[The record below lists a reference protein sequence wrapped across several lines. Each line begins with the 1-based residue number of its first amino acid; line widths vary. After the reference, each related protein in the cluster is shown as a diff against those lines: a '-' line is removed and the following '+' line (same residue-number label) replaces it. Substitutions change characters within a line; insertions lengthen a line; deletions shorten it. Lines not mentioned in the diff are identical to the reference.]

1 MSNVTADAFR
11 AAMENLGIYKDLQGN
26 PDHDTLVRAYLYDT
40 LVRAYLYA
48 KEYQSYSYYE
58 LNKGCVNQL
67 SKMLLKL
74 ESKFGDSKFVPTRDF
89 GSLEMLV
96 PDPKHYD
103 DNEQTLRYIVYKTRR
118 CLNMDMAVPPAR
130 VSQDDI
136 YIGALEK
143 CLSSFK
149 KKGIDG
155 KVYTIWPGFS
165 QALNLFEGRGKHFV
179 LIVYLGGK
187 EYLIDTNYSR
197 FFYERNTFIERLGV
211 CGLMNCYPGY
221 YMRLT
226 RERRA
231 AANKLLT
238 DGWIELTP
246 ENRKNL
252 LDGYTSWYINGSYYE
267 DKQDFSFNIPISA
280 KEYER
285 LIRGE
290 ILLTGI
296 IDRDHLGFQ
305 KKPLENPYMILRK

>member
-1 MSNVTADAFR
+1 MSNVTAYAFKN
-11 AAMENLGIYKDLQGN
+11 AKEELGIFKDLHRN
-26 PDHDTLVRAYLYDT
+26 PDYVTLEH
-40 LVRAYLYA
+40 AYLYA

-58 LNKGCVNQL
+58 LNRGCVNEL

-74 ESKFGDSKFVPTRDF
+74 ESKFGDSTFVPTRNF
-89 GSLEMLV
+89 GSREMQVLE
-96 PDPKHYD
+96 PTHYG
-103 DNEQTLRYIVYKTRR
+103 DNEGTLRYIVYKTRR
-118 CLNMDMAVPPAR
+118 YLNMDMAVPPAM

-136 YIGALEK
+136 YKGALEK
-143 CLSSFK
+143 CLSSLK
-149 KKGIDG
+149 KKGIDA

-165 QALNLFEGRGKHFV
+165 QELNLFEGRGRHFV

-197 FFYERNTFIERLGV
+197 FFYERNNFIERLGV

-226 RERRA
+226 KERRA
-231 AANKLLT
+231 AANQLLT
-238 DGWIELTP
+238 HGWIELTP

-252 LDGYTSWYINGSYYE
+252 LDGYTSWYINGRYYE
-267 DKQDFSFNIPISA
+267 DKQDFSFYIPISA
-280 KEYER
+280 EEYDQ

-305 KKPLENPYMILRK
+305 QKPLENPYMILRK